1 MPDSND
7 RGGGLLSPF
16 RRRHVSEAMAKGFF
30 ENTLSAD
37 EKTFVVR
44 HLIGRCAR
52 CSERMLKVGIEAGLL
67 APSERDDFRILHM
80 QSPEIGTRRILGIAQ
95 WAVLQSLPGRRIP
108 FLDEHPELHHLG
120 LYERLT
126 EVSRLE
132 ARRQPRRAMEA
143 ANLAVAVARH
153 LKVPSDLRNDYMAT
167 ASALLG
173 NASRLAADFAGAEMA
188 FNAAWELR
196 EDGTADPLVD
206 ALIYRYEGAL
216 YAELGRYDEA
226 EHARNNAL
234 VEYTHAGDEHLQGR
248 TLLSMAATA
257 SYHDPAKAIGYLGRA
272 NVLYDS
278 SAEPFLDWC
287 ARHIEIWSLNEMGRP
302 EAALQLLEDSRELYY
317 QFGYSDLWVRL
328 RGHWVE
334 ARIAFNLGQVVEAE
348 KILAM
353 LFHALD
359 EEGNHP
365 VDLTLIAVDLLQAIS
380 AQEGRQADI
389 IAFSEMLLP
398 LLRNLGLHD
407 QGRAVMLLLRNRLLQ
422 GVIDNVR
429 WQTLKSYFRVNW
441 HNPLP
446 TEPKVG

>member
-1 MPDSND
+1 MPDSNG
-7 RGGGLLSPF
+7 RGGFLSSF
-16 RRRHVSEAMAKGFF
+16 RRHHISDAMAKGFF
-30 ENTLSAD
+30 ENTLRAD
-37 EKTFVVR
+37 GKMFVVR
-44 HLIGRCAR
+44 HLLGRCGR
-52 CSERMLKVGIEAGLL
+52 CSERMLRVGVEVGVL
-67 APSERDDFRILHM
+67 APSDRDDFRILNL

-95 WAVLQSLPGRRIP
+95 WAILQGVPDRRIP
-108 FLDEHPELHHLG
+108 FLDEHPEFHHLG

-132 ARRQPRRAMEA
+132 ARRQPRKAMEA
-143 ANLAVAVARH
+143 ANLAFAVARH
-153 LKVPSDLRNDYMAT
+153 LKMPEDLRNDYMAT

-188 FNAAWELR
+188 LNAAWELR

-234 VEYTHAGDEHLQGR
+234 IEYTHAGDEHLQGR
-248 TLLSMAATA
+248 TLLSLAATA

-272 NVLYDS
+272 SALYDPS
-278 SAEPFLDWC
+278 IEPFLDWC

-302 EAALQLLEDSRELYY
+302 EAALQLLEDSRELYN
-317 QFGYSDLWVRL
+317 QFGYPDLWVRL
-328 RGHWVE
+328 RGYWIE
-334 ARIAFNLGQVVEAE
+334 ARIAFNLGKVAEAE

-353 LFHALD
+353 LFRDLD

-365 VDLTLIAVDLLQAIS
+365 VELTLIAVDLLQAIS
-380 AQEGRQADI
+380 AQEGRQDDI
-389 IAFSEMLLP
+389 LAFSEMLLP

-429 WQTLKSYFRVNW
+429 WKTLKTYFRVNW
-441 HNPLP
+441 YSPLP
-446 TEPKVG
+446 VEPKVG